1 MKENEKNST
10 NESVLKQVILEYE
23 AVVNAAKNKLAENN
37 GKELDSLIAKFL
49 KESENRN
56 EPFDKATKEPAVA
69 ESTVGESTMIQKPI
83 GETVKEN
90 ASPAPINMK
99 EASLSE
105 VEAAFDNAGAND
117 DFVVMRSDDQQM
129 PSDKGG
135 NDFDITSIAGEID
148 EMMREVNQAENM
160 QQQQSLQQPQQ
171 AATTPSP
178 VAATSNP
185 NDPMAKM
192 KEMYE
197 GMGKFLKEMEDMS
210 TNQAMMNEFH
220 SKMSEMYGESY
231 KAQMDEAKL
240 GELFTMYKKV
250 KGGSAGEPANKVSE
264 TSVAEVAAPAAAP
277 AVAENLTNTHAAQR
291 LVGQDTQPRGKENGD
306 QGDKLR
312 FAVRASANEST
323 AKKMTGILKENLSL
337 TKQLN
342 KVKGDLTES
351 KNQVAQV
358 SQFKKL
364 NEEYKTALDK
374 YRTQLKEMAVLNTN
388 ISYVNNL
395 LVNEGLAL
403 SLKDKE
409 EIIEKFKTVGT
420 ILESENTYK
429 KLLNDFS
436 ASKKSIKESLEDKV
450 NSTIVE
456 ASSANKLEESVGSGY
471 VNMEKILR
479 YSGIPT
485 EKKQIV

>member
-23 AVVNAAKNKLAENN
+23 QVVNAAKNKLAENN

-56 EPFDKATKEPAVA
+56 EPFDKVTKEPAMA
-69 ESTVGESTMIQKPI
+69 ESTVGESAMIQKPI

-90 ASPAPINMK
+90 ASPAAINMK

-105 VEAAFDNAGAND
+105 VESAYDNAGADD
-117 DFVVMRSDDQQM
+117 DFVIVRSDDQQQM
-129 PSDKGG
+129 PTDKGG
-135 NDFDITSIAGEID
+135 NDFDITSIEGEID
-148 EMMREVNQAENM
+148 EMMREVNNAEQM
-160 QQQQSLQQPQQ
+160 QQTQAQQPQQ
-171 AATTPSP
+171 TAATTPSP

-231 KAQMDEAKL
+231 KAQMDEAKI
-240 GELFTMYKKV
+240 GELFSMYKKV
-250 KGGSAGEPANKVSE
+250 KGGDAEPANKVDE
-264 TSVAEVAAPAAAP
+264 IRVAEVAAPA
-277 AVAENLTNTHAAQR
+277 VEEGLTNSLSAQK
-291 LVGQDTQPRGKENGD
+291 LAGEETQPRSKEFGD
-306 QGDKLR
+306 QKSKFR
-312 FAVRASANEST
+312 IAVQNQLGLKEATE
-323 AKKMTGILKENLSL
+323 KKMTGILKENLSL

-342 KVKGDLTES
+342 KTKTELTET
-351 KNQVAQV
+351 KGQVAKV
-358 SQFKKL
+358 DAIKKL
-364 NEEYKTALDK
+364 NENYKSALDK

-409 EIIEKFKTVGT
+409 EIIEKFKKVGT
-420 ILESENTYK
+420 ILESETTYK
-429 KLLNDFS
+429 KLLSDFS
-436 ASKKSIKESLEDKV
+436 TTKKSIKESLEDKV

-456 ASSANKLEESVGSGY
+456 TSSANKLEESVGSGY
-471 VNMEKILR
+471 SNMEKILR